1 MEYKIRQWNAEDAA
15 MLAENLNNKRVM
27 DNLRD
32 GLPFP
37 YTEKDALD
45 HINAML
51 YADKNSVFAFAIE
64 YGGAVV
70 GSIGVFRQQNIHF
83 RTAELGY
90 YIGERYWNKGITT
103 AAVKQACDYVF
114 ENTDIVRIFT
124 EPFARNVASCRV
136 IEKAGFECEGVLR
149 ANAFKNGFTE
159 DMKLYAKIR

>member
-1 MEYKIRQWNAEDAA
+1 MECKIRQWKAEDAA

-27 DNLRD
+27 DNLCD

-45 HINAML
+45 YINAML

-114 ENTDIVRIFT
+114 ENTDIVRIFA
-124 EPFARNVASCRV
+124 EPFARNAASCRV
-136 IEKAGFECEGVLR
+136 LEKAGFECEGVLR
-149 ANAFKNGFTE
+149 ANAFKNGITE